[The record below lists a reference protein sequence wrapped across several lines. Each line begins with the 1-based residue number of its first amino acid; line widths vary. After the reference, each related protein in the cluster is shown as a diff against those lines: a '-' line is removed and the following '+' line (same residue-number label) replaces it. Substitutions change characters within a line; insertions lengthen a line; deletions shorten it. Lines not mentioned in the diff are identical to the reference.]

1 MIPDKPVHH
10 FDHDRLDAFRVA
22 REALR
27 LGDLIVRDL
36 PRGYGPL
43 ADQLRRALLA
53 QYLQTSEAASRAG
66 ADRLARFRIARAEAG
81 EAAAALLAV
90 SDLGL
95 AERAR
100 TDAVI
105 ELLWRVCAML
115 NRLSRPT
122 R

>member
-1 MIPDKPVHH
+1 MILEKPVHH

-27 LGDLIVRDL
+27 LGDAIVRDL
-36 PRGYGPL
+36 PRGYGSL
-43 ADQLRRALLA
+43 GDQLRRALLA
-53 QYLQTSEAASRAG
+53 QYLQTSEAASRSG
-66 ADRLARFRIARAEAG
+66 ADRLNRFRMARAEAG

-90 SDLGL
+90 GDLGL
-95 AERAR
+95 ADRNR
-100 TDAVI
+100 TDEVI

-115 NRLSRPT
+115 HRLSRPT